1 MNAHRPLK
9 RRWPPLAGRPVHNQF
24 KIRRKRPDAVSPR
37 NLGGGTMLLEGKNAI
52 VTGGSQGIG
61 AAVSLELAREGANI
75 CLTYRKHEAEALR
88 YVETIKAMG
97 RKAMALQCDIAIF
110 GQAEAVV
117 KATVEALGR
126 IDILVNNAGMNW
138 DGVCWKMSEEQWDR
152 VIEVNL
158 KGYFNFTRHVAP
170 LFKEQKSGKI
180 INVTSINGLRGKFGQ
195 TNYSASKAGIVG
207 FTKAL
212 AKELGA
218 FGVNVNA
225 VAPGLI
231 ETAMLQNA
239 EARDKIIDLAMGESA
254 LKRVGQPEDLAN
266 VVVFLASDKAR
277 HITGEVIKV
286 DGGQYI

>member
-1 MNAHRPLK
+1 
-9 RRWPPLAGRPVHNQF
+9 
-24 KIRRKRPDAVSPR
+24 
-37 NLGGGTMLLEGKNAI
+37 MLLEGKNAL

-61 AAVSLELAREGANI
+61 AATSIELAREGANV
-75 CLTYRKHEAEALR
+75 CLTYRKHEAEAEKYAEEIRAL
-88 YVETIKAMG
+88 G
-97 RKAMALQCDIAIF
+97 RKAMAVKCDISVYDE
-110 GQAEAVV
+110 AEAVV
-117 KATVEALGR
+117 KSAVETFGGL
-126 IDILVNNAGMNW
+126 DILVNNAGMNW
-138 DGVCWKMSEEQWDR
+138 DGVSWKMKEEQWDR

-158 KGYFNFTRHVAP
+158 KGYFNFTRQAAP
-170 LFKEQKSGKI
+170 LFKNQKYGKI
-180 INVTSINGLRGKFGQ
+180 INITSINGLRGKFGQ
-195 TNYSASKAGIVG
+195 TNYSASKAGIIG

-212 AKELGA
+212 ARELGA

-231 ETAMLQNA
+231 ETAMLKKA
-239 EARDKIIDLAMGESA
+239 ESRDRIIEMAMNEIV

>member
-1 MNAHRPLK
+1 M
-9 RRWPPLAGRPVHNQF
+9 
-24 KIRRKRPDAVSPR
+24 
-37 NLGGGTMLLEGKNAI
+37 MLRDKNAI

-61 AAVSLELAREGANI
+61 TAISLEMAREGANV
-75 CLTYRKHEAEALR
+75 CLTYRKHENEAFEVRDQILQ
-88 YVETIKAMG
+88 IGGKAIAF
-97 RKAMALQCDIAIF
+97 KCDIASF
-110 GQAEAVV
+110 SEAEKAV
-117 KATVEALGR
+117 KATLDAFGK

-138 DGVCWKMSEEQWDR
+138 DGVSWKMTEEQWDR

-170 LFKEQKSGKI
+170 LLKDQKSGKI
-180 INVTSINGLRGKFGQ
+180 INITSINGLRGKFGQ
-195 TNYSASKAGIVG
+195 TNYSASKAGIIG

-231 ETAMLQNA
+231 ETAMLK
-239 EARDKIIDLAMGESA
+239 ESSARDQIIQMAMAESV

-266 VVVFLASDKAR
+266 LVVFLASDKSK

>member
-1 MNAHRPLK
+1 
-9 RRWPPLAGRPVHNQF
+9 
-24 KIRRKRPDAVSPR
+24 
-37 NLGGGTMLLEGKNAI
+37 
-52 VTGGSQGIG
+52 
-61 AAVSLELAREGANI
+61 
-75 CLTYRKHEAEALR
+75 
-88 YVETIKAMG
+88 
-97 RKAMALQCDIAIF
+97 
-110 GQAEAVV
+110 
-117 KATVEALGR
+117 
-126 IDILVNNAGMNW
+126 MNW
-138 DGVCWKMSEEQWDR
+138 DGVSWKMSEEQWDR

-158 KGYFNFTRHVAP
+158 KGYFNFTRHCAP
-170 LFKEQKSGKI
+170 LFKDQKYGKI

-207 FTKAL
+207 YTKAL

-231 ETAMLQNA
+231 ETAMLRES
-239 EARDKIIDLAMGESA
+239 EARDKIIDLAMGEIV

-266 VVVFLASDKAR
+266 VIAFLASDKAR